1 MVKIAQIKG
10 PSGSGKSTIVKQM
23 LDDNIYYLYDGK
35 KPCVTVFPTLQWA
48 AIGPYKI
55 GGAST
60 SNGCD
65 SVGKVQL
72 IKDYIL
78 CCLEQLPE
86 FNIVFEGAMISTITS
101 TFYDYL
107 LDLKQDRG
115 IEPYFVLLQTT
126 PEKCIERMAERGS
139 LKPNIDVQRLTDRC
153 EFIVNK
159 ALQHYNS
166 NYIRILKTDAV
177 EQSKMLETFL
187 ELVRS

>member
-1 MVKIAQIKG
+1 MVKIVQIKG

-23 LDDNIYYLYDGK
+23 LDDSIYYLYDGK
-35 KPCVTVFPTLQWA
+35 KACVTVFPTIKWA
-48 AIGPYKI
+48 AIGPYKV
-55 GGAST
+55 GGAPT

-78 CCLEQLPE
+78 CCLEQLPG
-86 FNIVFEGAMISTITS
+86 FNIIFEGAMISTITS

-107 LDLKQDRG
+107 LQLEATKS

-126 PEKCIERMAERGS
+126 PEKCMERMAERGS

-153 EFIVNK
+153 DFIVNK
-159 ALQHYNS
+159 ALEHYDPK
-166 NYIRILKTDAV
+166 YIRILKTDMV